1 MKKGIVTGIT
11 MGEPAGIAS
20 EITLKVWKNH
30 RKKIEPF
37 IFFGDPD
44 HLLKTSSKLKFKIPI
59 KKINKISECFKIFK
73 NYLPVYD
80 IKLNQKVKFG
90 YPSSANSREILAS
103 INKVV
108 KFASKK
114 EISCIV
120 TNPVEKNIIRKK
132 QKNFTGHTFYIAKL
146 LDVKKPVM
154 LLTSPKI
161 SVVPITQHLSL
172 RKALKAI
179 NKKLIVSTTNIT
191 NKYLKIFFGKKK
203 PKIAIASLNPHA
215 GDKGIFGKEE
225 KKIIIPAIKVIKK
238 KDIDVSGPYPAD
250 TIFNNKISKKFDVI
264 ICMYHDQATIPIK
277 TLDYENGV
285 NVTLGLPIV
294 RTSPDHGTALDIAG
308 KGIASEKSLYA
319 SIKISQNIAKK
330 KNCGYNKT
338 THK

>member
-37 IFFGDPD
+37 IFFGDSD

-179 NKKLIVSTTNIT
+179 NKKLIVSTAKIT
-191 NKYLKIFFGKKK
+191 NKYLKIFFGKNK

-225 KKIIIPAIKVIKK
+225 KKIIIPAIKIIKK

-330 KNCGYNKT
+330 KKLWIQ
-338 THK
+338 

>member
-37 IFFGDPD
+37 IFFGDSD

-172 RKALKAI
+172 SKALKAI
-179 NKKLIVSTTNIT
+179 NKKLIVSTAKIT
-191 NKYLKIFFGKKK
+191 NKYLKIFFGKNK

-225 KKIIIPAIKVIKK
+225 KKIIIPAIKIIKK
-238 KDIDVSGPYPAD
+238 KNIDVLGPYPAD
-250 TIFNNKISKKFDVI
+250 TIFNEKVSKKFDVI

-294 RTSPDHGTALDIAG
+294 RTSPDHGTALNIAG

-330 KNCGYNKT
+330 KKLWIQ
-338 THK
+338 

>member
-37 IFFGDPD
+37 IFFGDSD

-179 NKKLIVSTTNIT
+179 NKKLIVSTAKIT

-225 KKIIIPAIKVIKK
+225 KKIIIPAIKIIKK
-238 KDIDVSGPYPAD
+238 KNIDVLGPYPAD

-294 RTSPDHGTALDIAG
+294 RTSPDHGTALNIAG

-330 KNCGYNKT
+330 KKLWIQ
-338 THK
+338 

>member
-37 IFFGDPD
+37 IFFGDSD

-90 YPSSANSREILAS
+90 YPSSANSREILVS

-172 RKALKAI
+172 SKALKAI

-225 KKIIIPAIKVIKK
+225 KKIIIPAIKIIKK
-238 KDIDVSGPYPAD
+238 KKY
-250 TIFNNKISKKFDVI
+250 
-264 ICMYHDQATIPIK
+264 
-277 TLDYENGV
+277 
-285 NVTLGLPIV
+285 
-294 RTSPDHGTALDIAG
+294 
-308 KGIASEKSLYA
+308 
-319 SIKISQNIAKK
+319 
-330 KNCGYNKT
+330 
-338 THK
+338 

>member
-11 MGEPAGIAS
+11 MGEPAGISS
-20 EITLKVWKNH
+20 EITLKVWMNH

-59 KKINKISECFKIFK
+59 KKINKITECFKIFK

-90 YPSSANSREILAS
+90 YPSSVNSEKILAS
-103 INKVV
+103 IDKVV

-120 TNPVEKNIIRKK
+120 TNPVEKNIIKKK

-179 NKKLIVSTTNIT
+179 NKKLIVSTAKIT
-191 NKYLKIFFGKKK
+191 NKYLKIFFGKNK

-215 GDKGIFGKEE
+215 GDKGIFGKE
-225 KKIIIPAIKVIKK
+225 
-238 KDIDVSGPYPAD
+238 
-250 TIFNNKISKKFDVI
+250 
-264 ICMYHDQATIPIK
+264 
-277 TLDYENGV
+277 
-285 NVTLGLPIV
+285 
-294 RTSPDHGTALDIAG
+294 
-308 KGIASEKSLYA
+308 
-319 SIKISQNIAKK
+319 
-330 KNCGYNKT
+330 
-338 THK
+338 